1 MLHAGHADPIFD
13 FPVYVLNLPWRQDR
27 RRHSASLL
35 LRVGFSNFSFPV
47 VTIKDEMDIGRLQKL
62 GLVAEDSLQ
71 TLVNESHI
79 STEAS
84 AKAYLAHT
92 LDVLAIVGSA
102 RADGHDMF
110 GIFEDDLNTVEWS
123 LPKVQ
128 ARLRRVLE
136 ALPPTADLLHLEM
149 CYETCS
155 LLRYGSSNK
164 IARAAKPVCSGAILV
179 TRKGAARLQQLCT
192 PIWHG
197 IDIMLPQLIEE
208 GKLESYVATPP
219 IFFQD
224 GYFGSDAGRKINIR
238 TQEQA
243 FATRKHT
250 PVTTWCW
257 ESENFF
263 IDELIGSVAVSI
275 KPTSLT
281 NHLSSAL
288 RKTLG
293 PDFER
298 ALATF
303 ERRQQ
308 EGGTFAVDLVTDL
321 KRFNAH
327 LIWIR
332 PDSIPV
338 EIPRS
343 LGWIEQLQGG
353 TSSSDATRAHS
364 EKGEEEEANIVVF
377 YTLFDGHPPEATQSI
392 QSLKQYATVE
402 VGSSS
407 DLTRGVL
414 LKVPEKSVCWYALEC
429 HLVVELQTACGSDCA
444 RDASGTC
451 AAVRYR
457 LLVDFFE
464 EPDTHAPLYTY

>member
-1 MLHAGHADPIFD
+1 MLHAGHADPVFD

-27 RRHSASLL
+27 RGHSASLL
-35 LRVGFSNFSFPV
+35 LRMGFSNFSFPA
-47 VTIKDEMDIGRLQKL
+47 VTIKDEMDVARLQKL

-71 TLVNESHI
+71 TLVNEKHI

-155 LLRYGSSNK
+155 SLRYGSSDK
-164 IARAAKPVCSGAILV
+164 IARAARPGCSGAILV
-179 TRKGAARLQQLCT
+179 TRKGAARLEQLCK

-197 IDIMLPQLIEE
+197 IDFMLPQLIEE
-208 GKLESYVATPP
+208 GLLESYVATPP

-224 GYFGSDAGRKINIR
+224 GYFGSDAGRKINVR

-243 FATRKHT
+243 FGTRKHT
-250 PVTTWCW
+250 PVTAWCW
-257 ESENFF
+257 EGENFF

-275 KPTSLT
+275 QRTSLT
-281 NHLSSAL
+281 NHLSFAL
-288 RKTLG
+288 RQQLG

-298 ALATF
+298 VLATF
-303 ERRQQ
+303 ERHQE
-308 EGGTFAVDLVTDL
+308 EGGVLAADLVTDL
-321 KRFNAH
+321 ARFKGH

-332 PDSIPV
+332 PDSIPQ

-343 LGWIEQLQGG
+343 LGWIEKLQGD
-353 TSSSDATRAHS
+353 TSAKVHS
-364 EKGEEEEANIVVF
+364 KKGEEEEANVVVF
-377 YTLFDGHPPEATQSI
+377 YTLVDGHHPEGTQFM
-392 QSLKQYATVE
+392 QGMQGLTNYATVE

-407 DLTRGVL
+407 DLTSGVL
-414 LKVPEKSVCWYALEC
+414 LQVPQKSVCWNALEC
-429 HLVVELQTACGSDCA
+429 VLMVELQTACGSDCV

-457 LLVDFFE
+457 LLIDFFE
-464 EPDTHAPLYTY
+464 EPDTHSPVYTY